1 MSPTKHTNSPSKPND
16 GKPTD
21 AFVSNP
27 SDSKPKNS
35 SSNSLLSLGSMQS
48 FTNEPKTPS
57 TPKTTSMTL
66 RSSTAAKFATSPV
79 KSYKAAAATGISG
92 PTAASPSTAD
102 IDSLPTPQ
110 DQRGARGERQL
121 LAQDH
126 LHAPPPLL
134 HREVVQEHFGRLL
147 PLPLSHSSPQSD
159 AHREPATLA
168 TPRPRGRSHEPT
180 SLAHFAQEDLH
191 QRPSSFPYLDEEGAS
206 HQNRLVHRFG
216 GHEASE
222 KPHPSVGHEDEE
234 RLNRHRDLQEAQTT
248 CQESEL
254 DKMEDRGGQGPVPP
268 RPSSLP
274 GRPRRGPRLTAEERR
289 SSAPKPLEE
298 DRAQHPQS
306 LASQR
311 KFADSQRKLRKIWDA
326 SSNPADDTKAPP
338 SKPTPSKQK
347 AKSNSDRPPSPAP
360 KLKSLTHPS
369 NDAPDELVIVDP
381 NDPNFPRDKWNR
393 WMIENGHMVLSKIHT
408 PSVNGEPSG
417 TREAFNVNHGL
428 DFSECFH
435 WLSPQFF
442 FDPYRFDP
450 TELIH
455 FSTSAAKL
463 GAPMNFIRNMCDN
476 PHHAVLSLATGIPGL
491 CKVFHTLRH
500 HYAPIGDDPSD
511 DIKEMT
517 VLEGLGGEAEL
528 RQVNPNMS
536 IVATTT
542 ATCPTIEYWA
552 NADYDSIDPKGIA
565 PCLMAQCTVP
575 ASFLIP
581 SDLTECFHRLNL
593 DTIDAGTT
601 LNLILE
607 LVTANGRRHQ
617 RGRSHQAQLVM
628 RTAPSRGRVPSY
640 CPVVNEDRLE
650 ALAPWMPII
659 NILYAAVTY
668 DLTFRYAFLPS
679 ASNPHSRSWAED
691 LNKAIS
697 TKTFNY
703 QRHLQAPS
711 TLLDIVCPGKASIP
725 EPPLTQNRPRLP
737 DASNDPLVDPKL
749 KSCPD
754 NDPCL
759 PPPRPST
766 PVKHRP
772 APSNDTHLTT
782 RQKLHAKQNSVVH
795 PEDTIMEDSDDDMF
809 KSPVQKKQKPNLP
822 SKRPP
827 NEYIIRGKS
836 LLHPAP
842 NSPIDVTTAQSRWAP
857 LQLRPHRPPTPYFD
871 EAAIDPLNC
880 LDEAGN
886 EDRDV
891 AEETSDGFFHSRK
904 LNHHDW
910 SLPNHNFPPGNN
922 FTNNFSNQP
931 GNVSL
936 FQGYNQALAHASAAP
951 YQDAFA
957 IAMKEISSMIK
968 ANTEL
973 QERALEQS
981 EAHHQDRENKR
992 IAGTVRV
999 AHLNAAT
1006 RDGKT
1011 RAPRLT
1017 KYDEAYM
1024 KAKNPVESKDMIE
1037 RDMQAKGCQVALTP
1051 HAGRVVHTGRWQC
1064 SRMAPG
1070 GLTILAMPVS
1080 LTNTAMNDFDHA
1092 QAYHDYEHGREQS
1105 NRTQRLLQ
1113 NPTLIPPKTFHYLI
1127 DQLRNFCVALL
1138 LLCGQASI
1146 AYRAAMVW
1154 HDFMDGNKQYL
1165 MELASNGSIE
1175 TKHLAIKIAC
1185 QIHNSFNNSFNNW
1198 FIASTTGIPSP
1209 RILDCSLIMQQ
1220 LMDGN
1225 AHISLPRAIEDLLQP
1240 PRRSNNN
1247 SSRGA
1252 GSSSQPSIADSNNSS
1267 RSSSNSNSNQRRLY
1281 KLAIAAAIQRNVA
1294 SVPKFKDANGAT
1306 KCDECIRY
1314 ALLGSCDAGCTRA
1327 ASHVPVKANSS
1338 RERSLASFRSQ
1349 CGSWYTSNKSPNDPD
1364 FQGDGCDEDEAIVP
1378 RQPTHPILRKHS
1390 SIWPTEDE
1398 PPVAPTGL
1406 DAFRLHPLPPLLNLV
1421 HSPPAEPPFRSS
1433 FPALRTIHEDNEP
1446 SLQSIKSPR
1455 KPPDGPLTIRLVQH
1469 RPNEGESEDPPGIRA
1484 TRRKRSQS
1492 VEATNPTGPLAK
1504 SIPRAEWLPGP
1515 RRDPE
1520 EDWFLDQDLVG
1531 LPIYSDPDSD
1541 IDSMYADESILDSHC
1556 SAEDLIHSAS
1566 SGDLSTDDSDWSLE
1580 SYTDTTDS
1588 VSSDSWVSTVSS
1600 SSIDVPSLATQVSDG
1615 SSDSSSIPSLMT
1627 AGGSS
1632 WPTATAPARRPDRPP
1647 PMPKTPFLLTPAMLR
1662 SDEPP
1667 ADSTNAPDPMPLR
1680 GSDALT
1686 PRTSNCSFVSRFS
1699 NLATESPY
1707 KPRLTGKI
1715 TCTPPSSISESNEP
1729 YPPFHQPPISSR
1741 RDPPGKSPPRSPS
1754 PERRPPAPPPVLVDA
1769 MDTSSAS
1776 TPANPAPASSIEDDA
1791 LSTSHPPP
1799 SATPVATPARLTADT
1814 PNDAKSA
1821 AIIASQ
1827 TSILEDIQRTRHESQ
1842 PQDVSNPPSRN
1853 PTAPTSPPLERAKS
1867 LSSAS
1872 PLHTTK
1878 KPSRLFAVGTPQRGV
1893 SPLRPALGAFR
1904 KSLPTPPSDQH
1915 RGLRLDGSRSPP
1927 RQLAE
1932 VSTSTAESLCDK
1944 DSDWDGFFAAIRW
1957 VASAP
1962 VDTPSRSEFQFE
1974 LTQSAAEHNA
1984 RAIAA
1989 HDHDFASAIEA
2000 NPGSIIS
2007 PGSELRPFS
2016 QLGLLLGHHRDY
2028 TRFFRNSTE
2037 GIDYPAHDLPE
2048 PTRLEELHAQIIRG
2062 NHKSAMTADVAST
2075 VEKEMRDEAARG
2087 YAIPITKDCL
2097 LKLKGAELYPLGL
2110 AHQFTI
2116 NEKGEQI
2123 PKRRVTHDLSNR
2135 KQFGLSINQRIDED
2149 RIPETRYGHAMSRFV
2164 HLIHHIRYHHPDG
2177 RILMCKSD
2185 IEKAYRRL
2193 HTAPRIA
2200 AKCIS
2205 AWETNELDDSGS
2217 MVKKFIGLLL
2227 TRLPFGSSPAPA
2239 EFSICSKRSSTRRR
2253 PPPCAP
2259 SGTPPPCR
2267 PHTLTAF
2274 RPQDDCPTKLPSDE
2288 PSQPTYTCPP
2298 SRRGVEGYID
2308 DGAIAVPRFPI
2319 DSRMVDRARQ
2329 ALPMATHL
2337 VFRPVAEDDE
2347 PLPRPD
2353 PQSIRKLAAEGQLR
2367 ESLVFLGWEIN
2378 SRSLSI
2384 ALPQEKAS
2392 AWIASI
2398 EDALSRPTISWDDA
2412 KTLVGRLNHVGYIIS
2427 SARHFLNR
2435 IRRLEYVANKHGRAN
2450 FTIDARRDLALW
2462 ILFLRRARVGLSM
2475 NLVVFRLPTT
2485 VGITDAS
2492 EYGIGGYCLYS
2503 GRAWRYEFTKVER
2516 EAFSLNL
2523 KEFIGSV
2530 VNSKMLL
2537 PHDQCQYPCLLSLGD
2552 SSSATGWLHSS
2563 NFDPDLHPMHAEVAR
2578 EHARVTM
2585 HHDACDYS
2593 QHLPGLHN
2601 VVADSLSRDFHLS
2614 HSKLTAMLYAAQPPY
2629 LPPQLSIVP
2638 LPPTIA
2644 SWIDRW
2650 RRTSPSGR
2658 CYHTD
2663 TR

>member
-92 PTAASPSTAD
+92 PTAARALNFAD
-102 IDSLPTPQ
+102 IDSYPPLKTNEAPEANVSSSPKTTSMRLRPSSIGKSFKNILDGSSRSRSPTRRPKAM
-110 DQRGARGERQL
+110 RTES
-121 LAQDH
+121 
-126 LHAPPPLL
+126 PPPSP
-134 HREVVQEHFGRLL
+134 
-147 PLPLSHSSPQSD
+147 PLDLEDEATSPPVSPTSPKKTSTNVPPPSPTSTKK
-159 AHREPATLA
+159 EPATKTASSTASTA
-168 TPRPRGRSHEPT
+168 TKRAKSPIPPSATKTKNASTATAT
-180 SLAHFAQEDLH
+180 SKKRKPPAKKASSTKWKIEAAKDPFHQGPARFRAALEEDLAS
-191 QRPSSFPYLDEEGAS
+191 QRKKDE
-206 HQNRLVHRFG
+206 
-216 GHEASE
+216 
-222 KPHPSVGHEDEE
+222 
-234 RLNRHRDLQEAQTT
+234 
-248 CQESEL
+248 
-254 DKMEDRGGQGPVPP
+254 
-268 RPSSLP
+268 
-274 GRPRRGPRLTAEERR
+274 

-298 DRAQHPQS
+298 DRAQHLQL

-311 KFADSQRKLRKIWDA
+311 KLADSQRKLRKIWDA
-326 SSNPADDTKAPP
+326 SSNLADDTKAPP

-393 WMIENGHMVLSKIHT
+393 WMIENGHMVLRKIHT

-417 TREAFNVNHGL
+417 TREAFIVDHNL

-491 CKVFHTLRH
+491 CEVFHTLRH

-581 SDLTECFHRLNL
+581 SDLTEGFHRLNL

-607 LVTANGRRHQ
+607 LVTANEAAAIKEDGRTRPNF
-617 RGRSHQAQLVM
+617 VM
-628 RTAPSRGRVPSY
+628 RTVPSRGRVPSY

-659 NILYAAVTY
+659 NTLYAAVTY
-668 DLTFRYAFLPS
+668 ELTFRDAFMPS

-782 RQKLHAKQNSVVH
+782 RQKLHAKQSSVVH

-842 NSPIDVTTAQSRWAP
+842 NSPIDVTTAKFDGPHCNSEWK
-857 LQLRPHRPPTPYFD
+857 PHRPPTPYFD

-880 LDEAGN
+880 LDEVGN

-891 AEETSDGFFHSRK
+891 AKETSDGFFHSHK

-910 SLPNHNFPPGNN
+910 SHPNHNFAPGNN

-957 IAMKEISSMIK
+957 IAMKEMSSMIK

-1064 SRMAPG
+1064 SRMSPG

-1154 HDFMDGNKQYL
+1154 HDFIDGNKQYL

-1185 QIHNSFNNSFNNW
+1185 QIHNSFNNW

-1225 AHISLPRAIEDLLQP
+1225 AHISLPRAIEDLLHP

-1252 GSSSQPSIADSNNSS
+1252 GSSSQPAIADSNNSS
-1267 RSSSNSNSNQRRLY
+1267 RSSSNSNSNQRRVQHENQPSSLKTPFQLY
-1281 KLAIAAAIQRNVA
+1281 KLAIAAAIQRNAA

-1314 ALLGSCDAGCTRA
+1314 ALLGGCDAGCTRA

-1364 FQGDGCDEDEAIVP
+1364 F
-1378 RQPTHPILRKHS
+1378 R
-1390 SIWPTEDE
+1390 
-1398 PPVAPTGL
+1398 
-1406 DAFRLHPLPPLLNLV
+1406 
-1421 HSPPAEPPFRSS
+1421 
-1433 FPALRTIHEDNEP
+1433 
-1446 SLQSIKSPR
+1446 
-1455 KPPDGPLTIRLVQH
+1455 
-1469 RPNEGESEDPPGIRA
+1469 
-1484 TRRKRSQS
+1484 
-1492 VEATNPTGPLAK
+1492 
-1504 SIPRAEWLPGP
+1504 
-1515 RRDPE
+1515 
-1520 EDWFLDQDLVG
+1520 
-1531 LPIYSDPDSD
+1531 
-1541 IDSMYADESILDSHC
+1541 
-1556 SAEDLIHSAS
+1556 
-1566 SGDLSTDDSDWSLE
+1566 
-1580 SYTDTTDS
+1580 
-1588 VSSDSWVSTVSS
+1588 
-1600 SSIDVPSLATQVSDG
+1600 
-1615 SSDSSSIPSLMT
+1615 
-1627 AGGSS
+1627 
-1632 WPTATAPARRPDRPP
+1632 
-1647 PMPKTPFLLTPAMLR
+1647 
-1662 SDEPP
+1662 
-1667 ADSTNAPDPMPLR
+1667 
-1680 GSDALT
+1680 
-1686 PRTSNCSFVSRFS
+1686 
-1699 NLATESPY
+1699 
-1707 KPRLTGKI
+1707 
-1715 TCTPPSSISESNEP
+1715 
-1729 YPPFHQPPISSR
+1729 
-1741 RDPPGKSPPRSPS
+1741 
-1754 PERRPPAPPPVLVDA
+1754 
-1769 MDTSSAS
+1769 
-1776 TPANPAPASSIEDDA
+1776 
-1791 LSTSHPPP
+1791 
-1799 SATPVATPARLTADT
+1799 
-1814 PNDAKSA
+1814 
-1821 AIIASQ
+1821 
-1827 TSILEDIQRTRHESQ
+1827 
-1842 PQDVSNPPSRN
+1842 
-1853 PTAPTSPPLERAKS
+1853 
-1867 LSSAS
+1867 
-1872 PLHTTK
+1872 
-1878 KPSRLFAVGTPQRGV
+1878 
-1893 SPLRPALGAFR
+1893 
-1904 KSLPTPPSDQH
+1904 
-1915 RGLRLDGSRSPP
+1915 
-1927 RQLAE
+1927 
-1932 VSTSTAESLCDK
+1932 
-1944 DSDWDGFFAAIRW
+1944 
-1957 VASAP
+1957 
-1962 VDTPSRSEFQFE
+1962 
-1974 LTQSAAEHNA
+1974 
-1984 RAIAA
+1984 
-1989 HDHDFASAIEA
+1989 
-2000 NPGSIIS
+2000 
-2007 PGSELRPFS
+2007 
-2016 QLGLLLGHHRDY
+2016 
-2028 TRFFRNSTE
+2028 
-2037 GIDYPAHDLPE
+2037 
-2048 PTRLEELHAQIIRG
+2048 
-2062 NHKSAMTADVAST
+2062 
-2075 VEKEMRDEAARG
+2075 
-2087 YAIPITKDCL
+2087 
-2097 LKLKGAELYPLGL
+2097 
-2110 AHQFTI
+2110 
-2116 NEKGEQI
+2116 
-2123 PKRRVTHDLSNR
+2123 
-2135 KQFGLSINQRIDED
+2135 
-2149 RIPETRYGHAMSRFV
+2149 
-2164 HLIHHIRYHHPDG
+2164 
-2177 RILMCKSD
+2177 
-2185 IEKAYRRL
+2185 
-2193 HTAPRIA
+2193 
-2200 AKCIS
+2200 
-2205 AWETNELDDSGS
+2205 
-2217 MVKKFIGLLL
+2217 
-2227 TRLPFGSSPAPA
+2227 
-2239 EFSICSKRSSTRRR
+2239 
-2253 PPPCAP
+2253 
-2259 SGTPPPCR
+2259 
-2267 PHTLTAF
+2267 
-2274 RPQDDCPTKLPSDE
+2274 
-2288 PSQPTYTCPP
+2288 
-2298 SRRGVEGYID
+2298 
-2308 DGAIAVPRFPI
+2308 
-2319 DSRMVDRARQ
+2319 
-2329 ALPMATHL
+2329 
-2337 VFRPVAEDDE
+2337 
-2347 PLPRPD
+2347 
-2353 PQSIRKLAAEGQLR
+2353 
-2367 ESLVFLGWEIN
+2367 
-2378 SRSLSI
+2378 
-2384 ALPQEKAS
+2384 
-2392 AWIASI
+2392 
-2398 EDALSRPTISWDDA
+2398 
-2412 KTLVGRLNHVGYIIS
+2412 
-2427 SARHFLNR
+2427 
-2435 IRRLEYVANKHGRAN
+2435 
-2450 FTIDARRDLALW
+2450 
-2462 ILFLRRARVGLSM
+2462 
-2475 NLVVFRLPTT
+2475 
-2485 VGITDAS
+2485 
-2492 EYGIGGYCLYS
+2492 
-2503 GRAWRYEFTKVER
+2503 
-2516 EAFSLNL
+2516 
-2523 KEFIGSV
+2523 
-2530 VNSKMLL
+2530 
-2537 PHDQCQYPCLLSLGD
+2537 
-2552 SSSATGWLHSS
+2552 
-2563 NFDPDLHPMHAEVAR
+2563 
-2578 EHARVTM
+2578 
-2585 HHDACDYS
+2585 
-2593 QHLPGLHN
+2593 
-2601 VVADSLSRDFHLS
+2601 
-2614 HSKLTAMLYAAQPPY
+2614 
-2629 LPPQLSIVP
+2629 
-2638 LPPTIA
+2638 
-2644 SWIDRW
+2644 
-2650 RRTSPSGR
+2650 
-2658 CYHTD
+2658 
-2663 TR
+2663 